1 MIDLKDEYSLTRL
14 GTGDSL
20 LGSRKAGSR
29 ALGQEEVWPRS
40 SACLEWE
47 SKARGSRGQWGR
59 GGQQGPAYQAMLRCA
74 GIVLRAKQSPWRRCL
89 LFTENN
95 LMNPHVP
102 ITQMQQL
109 STFCLSYFI
118 NTPSIFLK
126 KVFRLE
132 HILLFM
138 KLFRQKSLEMRKHTN
153 ILDFFR
159 GKT

>member
-1 MIDLKDEYSLTRL
+1 
-14 GTGDSL
+14 
-20 LGSRKAGSR
+20 
-29 ALGQEEVWPRS
+29 
-40 SACLEWE
+40 
-47 SKARGSRGQWGR
+47 
-59 GGQQGPAYQAMLRCA
+59 
-74 GIVLRAKQSPWRRCL
+74 
-89 LFTENN
+89 
-95 LMNPHVP
+95 MNPHVP